1 MINLSE
7 IKKEDMDSI
16 YKWFADTEFLKYYDY
31 YPPNPLDK
39 SDVDKMFKYYEESG
53 KSKVFAVRKEST
65 IIGVAGFD
73 DIIKE
78 NQVATLFIGLGS
90 ENERGKGYGTE
101 TMRLLLKY
109 GFENLNFHRIQL
121 NVLEFNDKAIALY
134 EKCGFKKE
142 GIFREFVLRDG
153 KRYNLLLYGLLKS
166 EWEKTEILRLRSWW
180 QSQTIFLYRGKI
192 NSWQL

>member
-1 MINLSE
+1 MIDLSE

-166 EWEKTEILRLRSWW
+166 EWEKTEILRLRS
-180 QSQTIFLYRGKI
+180 
-192 NSWQL
+192 